1 MAQTIDNQIKPVGS
15 TFAELSNSNTNI
27 TVTCNDGYTFVDAP
41 TITYT
46 TSWGSK
52 VENFPLTLSADK
64 KSASDGYKLSV
75 YDPNGDPILLEGNT
89 VSDAPTPTEPTV
101 NNHVADTTLNTSYTD
116 GKITITITST
126 KNARYYRLFNVKAAY
141 TENGTPKTV
150 DFNVSVTENNACI
163 ATATFDVDGGI
174 TIDVTGDNE
183 EVIAVEKTL
192 NNCTGDVPDYYKKG
206 ETVDITLTA
215 NSGTEFK
222 ECQLLYNDDGFNQEI
237 ANAVTISSDKKTA
250 TIHYVLTDKE
260 KDGISVY
267 GNCVVVAPVGDD
279 FGSINVYIVTLENLN
294 AFAKVR
300 FESVD
305 ANQNV
310 NYYDLGKYVNRI
322 KRIYTNVEKGATD
335 VIRCANYNTKI
346 SVFQPVKSKITLDFG
361 NVVVPSHNNDNT
373 DFESTVK
380 LFIPFVGFVDVPND
394 YTGETLN
401 LQIDINVV
409 TGNGL
414 YRLIYDGTLIQTGDC
429 TPSQDV
435 LYKTADMELTKIGG
449 EEWNEQWYM
458 GLEPYLLVKW
468 YESKNTNGRNNDF
481 KKGKISSFTGFNS
494 FDNVVIQPT
503 ANMLAREQEM
513 ILATLLKGV
522 YVE

>member
-1 MAQTIDNQIKPVGS
+1 MTIPIDNQIKPIGS
-15 TFAELSNSNTNI
+15 TVAELSNTTI

-41 TITYT
+41 TISYT
-46 TSWGSK
+46 TSWGSE
-52 VENFPLTLSADK
+52 VEKFPLTLSADK
-64 KSASDGYKLSV
+64 KSASDSYKLSV
-75 YDPNGDPILLEGNT
+75 YDPDGDAILIEGNT
-89 VSDAPTPTEPTV
+89 VSDGGTTPTPTITVV
-101 NNHVADTTLNTSYTD
+101 NNIAHTTETHSYTD
-116 GKITITITST
+116 GKATITITSEY
-126 KNARYYRLFNVKAAY
+126 NDDFRLRNVKATY
-141 TENGTPKTV
+141 TENGETKSV
-150 DFNVSVTENNACI
+150 DFETSLVDGNSV
-163 ATATFDVDGGI
+163 ATATFDVPDGTLI
-174 TIDVTGDNE
+174 TVTGELYKVVKVTKN
-183 EVIAVEKTL
+183 L
-192 NNCTGDVPDYYKKG
+192 SNCTGNIPDYYELG
-206 ETVDITLTA
+206 ATVDITLKA
-215 NSGTEFK
+215 NTGTKFVEDTDAQFIYK
-222 ECQLLYNDDGFNQEI
+222 EDGFDTPVNM
-237 ANAVTISSDKKTA
+237 NISSDRTTA
-250 TIHYVLTDKE
+250 TIHYTIPTGVDEIT
-260 KDGISVY
+260 IY
-267 GNCVVVAPVGDD
+267 GNCSVVAPVGDD
-279 FGSINVYIVTLENLN
+279 FGAINVYVVTLENLK
-294 AFAKVR
+294 AFANVR
-300 FESVD
+300 FVSTQEDKIVY
-305 ANQNV
+305 Q
-310 NYYDLGKYVNRI
+310 DLGKYVNRI

-414 YRLIYDGTLIQTGDC
+414 YRLIHNGTLIQTGDC

-449 EEWNEQWYM
+449 EEWNEQRYM
-458 GLEPYLLVKW
+458 GLEPYLFVKW
-468 YESKNTNGRNNDF
+468 YESKNPNGRNNDF
-481 KKGKISSFTGFNS
+481 KKGNISSFTGFNS

-513 ILATLLKGV
+513 IYTTLLKGV

>member
-1 MAQTIDNQIKPVGS
+1 MIRVTKNLVNCTGNIPDNYEEGATVDITLKANTGARFENETDAQFIYNEDGFDVPVNMTISDDKTTAHIVYKIPRY
-15 TFAELSNSNTNI
+15 TEYI
-27 TVTCNDGYTFVDAP
+27 TIYGKATAHQATGIAV
-41 TITYT
+41 
-46 TSWGSK
+46 
-52 VENFPLTLSADK
+52 
-64 KSASDGYKLSV
+64 
-75 YDPNGDPILLEGNT
+75 
-89 VSDAPTPTEPTV
+89 V
-101 NNHVADTTLNTSYTD
+101 NNIANTTEVHSYTG
-116 GKITITITST
+116 GKATITITS
-126 KNARYYRLFNVKAAY
+126 NYNDGFRLRNVKATY
-141 TENGTPKTV
+141 MENGETKRV
-150 DFNVSVTENNACI
+150 DFETSLVDGHSA
-163 ATATFDVDGGI
+163 ATATFDVPDGTQI
-174 TIDVTGDNE
+174 TVTGELHKVVRITKN
-183 EVIAVEKTL
+183 L
-192 NNCTGDVPDYYKKG
+192 SNCTGNIPDYYELG
-206 ETVDITLTA
+206 ATVDITLKA
-215 NSGTEFK
+215 NKGTKFVEDTDAQFIYK
-222 ECQLLYNDDGFNQEI
+222 KDGFDTPVNM
-237 ANAVTISSDKKTA
+237 TISSDRETA
-250 TIHYVLTDKE
+250 TIHHTIPMDVTD
-260 KDGISVY
+260 ITIY
-267 GNCVVVAPVGDD
+267 GNCSVVAPVGDD
-279 FGSINVYIVTLENLN
+279 FGSINVYIVTLENLK
-294 AFAKVR
+294 AFANVR
-300 FESVD
+300 FISIQ
-305 ANQNV
+305 NQEV
-310 NYYDLGKYVNRI
+310 IYHDLGKYVNRI

-449 EEWNEQWYM
+449 EEWNEQRYM
-458 GLEPYLLVKW
+458 GLEPYLFVKW
-468 YESKNTNGRNNDF
+468 YESKNPNGRNNDF
-481 KKGKISSFTGFNS
+481 KKGNISSFTGFNS

-513 ILATLLKGV
+513 ILTTLLKGV